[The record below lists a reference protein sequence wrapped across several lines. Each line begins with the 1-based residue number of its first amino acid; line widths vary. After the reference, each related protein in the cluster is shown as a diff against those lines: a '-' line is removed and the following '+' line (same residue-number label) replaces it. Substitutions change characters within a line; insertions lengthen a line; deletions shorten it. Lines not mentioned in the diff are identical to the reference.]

1 MKDHWYLVSSL
12 PHLRFGDKP
21 PMGAEAFR
29 AACVGWVAD
38 DELAVIDA
46 ALENREPKAGETLRS
61 VASCQ
66 PAVQWWN
73 GEVQLRDAVVRVRA
87 KNLGTDAARFIQPHD
102 GFSVTIEKMVTDAFT
117 RSDPME
123 QAMELDR
130 ARWSLVDELAVAD
143 SFGFAAVLAFAVKV
157 RIAERWAG
165 MDEKTGQEKV
175 EEFVLSALEEPN
187 NEEPITNN

>member
-1 MKDHWYLVSSL
+1 MNHWYLVSSL
-12 PHLRFGDKP
+12 PYLRFGDKP

-29 AACVGWVAD
+29 AACVGWVAE
-38 DELAVIDA
+38 DELPVIDA
-46 ALENREPKAGETLRS
+46 ALENREPPAFAELRRGRAGIS
-61 VASCQ
+61 

-117 RSDPME
+117 RPDPME

-130 ARWSLVDELAVAD
+130 ARWSLIDELAVAD
-143 SFGFAAVLAFAVKV
+143 SFGFTAVLAFAVKV

-165 MDEKTGQEKV
+165 MDEEAGKEKV
-175 EEFVLSALEEPN
+175 EELIEQALADGREEKIGS
-187 NEEPITNN
+187 E